1 MVRVPSM
8 LLPQRFNV
16 WLWTECILKLC
27 KKRYYNFNTQRWSY
41 WAIEFQAHYD
51 GTNCHKIFSLNFS
64 KTYDGHVS
72 SLTER
77 QKSFRKED
85 GTANNLI
92 TIQAIAEKNIKNLK
106 PLNLALDIKKAF
118 DSVNIGLQKMG
129 APDLLL
135 WYIGNSA
142 QTSSSSEDETSLSD
156 SASDSDDDAPIR
168 LTGVWGPA
176 GRQPELNAFLG
187 RQGPS
192 SACSPMDVK
201 SPLEYFLLI
210 FDREVFGKVVIE
222 TNHYADQDL
231 KG

>member
-118 DSVNIGLQKMG
+118 DSVNIGLQKDGSSGSTSMIYRQFSSN
-129 APDLLL
+129 LIV
-135 WYIGNSA
+135 IGGW
-142 QTSSSSEDETSLSD
+142 D
-156 SASDSDDDAPIR
+156 
-168 LTGVWGPA
+168 
-176 GRQPELNAFLG
+176 QPVRFCKWF
-187 RQGPS
+187 RWW
-192 SACSPMDVK
+192 C
-201 SPLEYFLLI
+201 
-210 FDREVFGKVVIE
+210 
-222 TNHYADQDL
+222 ADQAYRSL
-231 KG
+231 RTGWKTARVECFPWSTRAFFCLQSYGR